1 MTAKIIKSPSFSRLI
16 NYMLNDKKNA
26 KIIAIKDVN
35 PFDKNMMIVDFELQA
50 SMNNRVSKKIG
61 HTSLNFMQEDT
72 PLLSNELMAKIAKEY
87 LIEMGIV
94 DTQFVVVPHFDKKH
108 WHCHICYNRINNQGK
123 TISDSNDR
131 VRSTEICKKMT
142 KKYGLN
148 FSKGKMNVN
157 RGGKDKVKY
166 EVYDAIRE
174 CLPKSKNWADLTW
187 NLNKQNIELKFKTKG
202 STNIIEG
209 VVFHKDDCSFSG
221 SKIDKKFSYGNL
233 NKYFDEIEKSMS
245 QNNDFLSKE
254 NVCNILND
262 LFSFVDFGE
271 FSFSGGGY
279 LSERQ
284 NESIDNEDERKR
296 KKKKKRLKVY
306 RSL

>member
-1 MTAKIIKSPSFSRLI
+1 
-16 NYMLNDKKNA
+16 MLNDKKNA
-26 KIIAIKDVN
+26 EIIAIEGVN
-35 PFDKNMMIVDFELQA
+35 PFDKKLMIADFEMQA
-50 SMNNRVSKKIG
+50 AMNNRVSRKIG
-61 HTSLNFMQEDT
+61 HTSLNFMPEDT
-72 PLLSNELMAKIAKEY
+72 PLLSNDLMAKIAKEY
-87 LIEMGIV
+87 LIEMGIT
-94 DTQFVVVPHFDKKH
+94 DTQFVVVPHFDKQH

-123 TISDSNDR
+123 TISDSNDHI
-131 VRSTEICKKMT
+131 RSTEICKKLT

-148 FSKGKMNVN
+148 FSKGKINVN
-157 RGGKDKVKY
+157 RERLRGKEKVKY
-166 EVYDAIRE
+166 EIYDAIRE
-174 CLPKSKNWADLTW
+174 CLPKSKDWHDFTLNLSKREIDLR
-187 NLNKQNIELKFKTKG
+187 LKTKG

-254 NVCNILND
+254 NVCNILNE
-262 LFSFVDFGE
+262 FFPFVDFWG
-271 FSFSGGGY
+271 FSFSGVGY

-284 NESIDNEDERKR
+284 NEPSNNENEKKC

-306 RSL
+306 RSF